1 MKKYK
6 SFTVTSVQVE
16 PVMGSDIG
24 SVTRDAI
31 ILATTE
37 WRNVHFTFNGKKYI
51 VEPNDLLASVFTNKE
66 NKR

>member
-31 ILATTE
+31 ILAATE
-37 WRNVHFTFNGKKYI
+37 WRSVHFTFNGKKYI
-51 VEPNDLLASVFTNKE
+51 VEPNELLASVFSNKE
-66 NKR
+66 NKG